1 MLSASSC
8 QLTKAYYKMRTTTIQ
23 NPELCRI
30 TVSVIFAIVITI
42 FSNCSA
48 QTSSGK
54 EMGEGYDSL
63 LAKRLGADEYGMKR
77 YVIAFLKTGPVKMT
91 DSTERK
97 RLQSG
102 HLLNIQRLAKEGK
115 LIIAGPFLD
124 GQNLR
129 GIFVFNVETVEEAK
143 QLAAS
148 DPAVKA
154 GIFELEFHPWYGS
167 AALMETTRL
176 HHRLERTN
184 IFK

>member
-1 MLSASSC
+1 MNSFSSPTHPKIRAGVRP
-8 QLTKAYYKMRTTTIQ
+8 LFLAYLLFIMAARA
-23 NPELCRI
+23 
-30 TVSVIFAIVITI
+30 FAQDATH
-42 FSNCSA
+42 A
-48 QTSSGK
+48 Q
-54 EMGEGYDSL
+54 GYDSL

-91 DSTERK
+91 DSTERA

-102 HLLNIQRLAKEGK
+102 HLLNIQRLANEGK

-143 QLAAS
+143 QFAES

-154 GIFELEFHPWYGS
+154 GIFDLEFHPWYGS
-167 AALMETTRL
+167 AALMETTNL
-176 HHRLERTN
+176 HHRVEKSN